1 MSNPYYASQTG
12 FFQPGFFQSE
22 AAYGLAPGDPC
33 SEGEPGCMDG
43 RYYPGLDPGAY
54 TEAGVLDPGLE
65 MLAEEQAHLNVVV
78 LGPNSPKAEIQN
90 WQRFLA
96 RKGQSLGHWCVDGDW
111 GTSNNSFTRNGTR
124 AVAQMVGLST
134 PDGVVTNALWMA
146 VRNDPDISDAP
157 LTEAQRQAA
166 CPPKPRRTGGST
178 PQVAAA
184 GSAPDDY
191 STPGAS
197 MAGMFKGRNIALI
210 GGVAL
215 LGFGLFAMMRR
226 RGAVGQGAI
235 VEAGPGAS
243 IWESIEVY

>member
-1 MSNPYYASQTG
+1 
-12 FFQPGFFQSE
+12 
-22 AAYGLAPGDPC
+22 
-33 SEGEPGCMDG
+33 MDG
-43 RYYPGLDPGAY
+43 RYFPGLDPDAY
-54 TEAGVLDPGLE
+54 TEAGVLDPALESLAQEQE
-65 MLAEEQAHLNVVV
+65 MLNAVV
-78 LGPNSPKAEIQN
+78 LGPNSSKADIQN

-111 GTSNNSFTRNGTR
+111 GKKQNSFTRNGTR

-134 PDGVVTNALWMA
+134 PDGVVTTALWNA
-146 VRNDPDISDAP
+146 VRNDPDISDTP
-157 LTEAQRQAA
+157 LTSSQRQAA
-166 CPPKPRRTGGST
+166 CPPKPRKGGGGST
-178 PQVAAA
+178 PQVAAT

>member
-1 MSNPYYASQTG
+1 MSDAGCFEGQYYRELDLTL
-12 FFQPGFFQSE
+12 SE
-22 AAYGLAPGDPC
+22 AERDAA
-33 SEGEPGCMDG
+33 
-43 RYYPGLDPGAY
+43 RAQ
-54 TEAGVLDPGLE
+54 TAGTGSSGQFGV
-65 MLAEEQAHLNVVV
+65 AI
-78 LGPNSPKAEIQN
+78 GPNSPKGEIQM

-111 GTSNNSFTRNGTR
+111 GRDQDSFTRNGTR
-124 AVAQMVGLST
+124 AVAAMHGLST
-134 PDGVVTNALWMA
+134 PDGVVTTALFLS
-146 VRNDPDISDAP
+146 VQNDPDFNSAP
-157 LTEAQRQAA
+157 LTAAERQGA

-178 PQVAAA
+178 PQVAAT